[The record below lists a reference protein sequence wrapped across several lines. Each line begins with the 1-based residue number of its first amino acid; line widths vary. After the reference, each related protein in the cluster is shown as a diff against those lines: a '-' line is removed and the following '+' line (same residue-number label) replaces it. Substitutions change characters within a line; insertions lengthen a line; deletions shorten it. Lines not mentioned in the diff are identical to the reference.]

1 MRPSGAALNFKNGVH
16 AGDGGTPLGVPGGG
30 GMKNDDE
37 GEGSRGRDVG
47 GVGDAGG
54 QDDRAVYVLKSNVC
68 TVTLYRIFVV

>member
-1 MRPSGAALNFKNGVH
+1 
-16 AGDGGTPLGVPGGG
+16 
-30 GMKNDDE
+30 MKNDDE